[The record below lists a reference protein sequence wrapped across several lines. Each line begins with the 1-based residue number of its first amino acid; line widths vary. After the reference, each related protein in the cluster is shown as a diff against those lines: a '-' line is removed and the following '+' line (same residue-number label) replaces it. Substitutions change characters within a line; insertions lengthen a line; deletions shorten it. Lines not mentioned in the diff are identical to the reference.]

1 MILYFANRKMEILG
15 SAATNLPNGI
25 KILEDVKT
33 EETETGVATFSCKIP
48 FTKKTRKKAEEYTE
62 VGNYLLRSNG
72 DENEFYTIIDA
83 EIDTE
88 TRDIYVY
95 AEDAGLELL
104 NDIVLKV
111 SYDSTHN
118 QTWYVSETIKDTGF
132 EIGIDESDDTE
143 KQLSFDEETITKRLN
158 SITEDFG
165 YELSFS
171 FSVENLSITHKYVNI
186 YKKRGKDTGIQLR
199 LNRDINKI
207 ITKKSVAD
215 LATALLV
222 TGATP
227 DGTDIP
233 VTLDGYQYDDGDF
246 YVDGHYLKSRN
257 ALDRWGRVVWKND
270 SGKMSESER
279 HIVKTFTYDTVSQ
292 EELCKQ
298 SIAELKKVC
307 DISANYEVDIAK
319 LPDDVKIGDT
329 VNIIDDEGELYLS
342 ARVLKLEK
350 SVADKTN
357 AATLGDYLIK
367 ESGISQKVEEL
378 AAQFSE
384 IAKNRTL
391 YTWIAYADDK
401 YGSGITLDPDNKP
414 YIGITTNKL
423 KKEVDISDPSIFA
436 WSKIEGGQG
445 EPGRSQEKV
454 EDQYYLSTSNTE
466 AIGGEWSFKMPE
478 WESGKYIWKRY
489 AVTWSDGA
497 VTYTNPVLDSAINHA
512 NEASDYAI
520 QQAGVAKDSAD
531 NAKNAAIS
539 AENNAKT
546 ASDASIKAQN
556 TANEANAIASTAQS
570 VANAAQKAADEANAD
585 VAVISKEVSNI
596 REDVAI
602 VRDDLQGKVTTVKET
617 MEAFYAKKTDVS
629 DTEATIR
636 AEISKSAAEIQTTME
651 FDYAKKTELTE
662 VQSNLQTQVTQN
674 ATNITSAA
682 SAVEEVRIDASN
694 AQNKA
699 AEATVTAGNAQSAA
713 NEAIQKANDAQ
724 ASATQSV
731 QAAQAAQEKANDAQ
745 LSADTAQK
753 AAENANVIAQ
763 AAQKDLDTA
772 KENLETVKNRVGVT
786 EEDIAEAQAAVDTA
800 QKAADS
806 AKADATNASSAAA
819 AAQKVADKAKSDAA
833 TAQSAADIAQK
844 NAQNAKTAA
853 DNAQKSADEAN
864 AAIGN
869 LANTVTTMSTK
880 VDQNA
885 EAITLAATKKEVE
898 NKLSGYLTTSEMN
911 SAINQ
916 SASSVLMTVEGKYT
930 TKTDF
935 NNLKIG
941 GRNLLM
947 HTAYGTIDG
956 VNNRGNYHTVSVDTV
971 NKHFGRNSLKI
982 VCSTVSVS
990 GSQDVWQKLWSS
1002 LTVGDNLI
1010 LSFWIKGSVASKM
1023 WCRIGGGGADN
1034 NIANVN
1040 AGTAIGITT
1049 EWKKVTFNFGKC
1061 TLAGEAGAVEVIY
1074 GFGNSGTFWINSM
1087 KLEIGTKATD
1097 WTPAPEDTEEQIKS
1111 VKASLELKVNKD
1123 TLISEINASAD
1134 VITLTGNRFIV
1145 DSDNF
1150 KLTEDGTVTANNV
1163 NLTGTFTANSGLID
1177 DLTGET
1183 VEFNTNVGSR
1193 GIVLE
1198 RKSDKSKY
1206 TSIDNSSIII
1216 DGGNVDDPSMTTVLF
1231 SPRIQ
1236 LKYTLGGTAY
1246 STNIRYNS
1254 ISLSTNGND
1263 NIFAQS
1269 NGTIG
1274 AIRYIFS
1281 NDASTLNYITC
1292 QSYNDTYNNYYD
1304 AEGYHAFY
1312 CNGVGIAY
1320 INSEGITMGDY
1331 DIKFNLG
1338 NGIKYG
1344 SSEWILRPYTSG
1356 DYNVTALGNGNRR
1369 TVLYGSQVRLSSA
1382 TGTTVSSDKRLK
1394 KDFADFDERYDKFYM
1409 NLKPQMYRMAYTKNS
1424 EEYKIT
1430 NGFIA
1435 QDVENALKDAGIN
1448 STELDLISCETADKD
1463 FLDEMFG
1470 GNPPDVKKQ
1479 YSLNYS
1485 GFIALNTYMIQKT
1498 RKEMLYQA
1506 GKIDL
1511 HETII
1516 QDLQNRIYQ
1525 LEKQIKELRQAVA

>member
-104 NDIVLKV
+104 NDIALKV
-111 SYDSTHN
+111 SYDSAHN

-132 EIGIDESDDTE
+132 EIGIDESDDAE

-158 SITEDFG
+158 SITEEFS

-257 ALDRWGRVVWKND
+257 AFDRWGRVVWKND
-270 SGKMSESER
+270 SGKMTESER
-279 HIVKTFTYDTVSQ
+279 HIVKTFTYDTVNQ

-329 VNIIDDEGELYLS
+329 VNIVDDEGELYLS

-350 SVADKTN
+350 SVADKSN
-357 AATLGDYLIK
+357 VATLGDYLIK
-367 ESGISQKVEEL
+367 ENGISQKVEEL

-497 VTYTNPVLDSAINHA
+497 VTYTSPVLDSAINHA

-602 VRDDLQGKVTTVKET
+602 VRDDLQDKVTTVKET

-636 AEISKSAAEIQTTME
+636 AEISKSVAEIQTTME
-651 FDYAKKTELTE
+651 SDYAKKTELTE

-674 ATNITSAA
+674 ATNITSTA

-713 NEAIQKANDAQ
+713 DEAIQKANDAQ
-724 ASATQSV
+724 VSATQSV

-745 LSADTAQK
+745 TSADTAQK

-772 KENLETVKNRVGVT
+772 KENLETVKNRVGAT
-786 EEDIAEAQAAVDTA
+786 EEDIAAAQAAVDTA

-898 NKLSGYLTTSEMN
+898 NKLSGYSTTSEMN

-916 SASSVLMTVEGKYT
+916 SASSVLTTVEGIYT
-930 TKTDF
+930 TKTD
-935 NNLKIG
+935 
-941 GRNLLM
+941 
-947 HTAYGTIDG
+947 
-956 VNNRGNYHTVSVDTV
+956 
-971 NKHFGRNSLKI
+971 
-982 VCSTVSVS
+982 
-990 GSQDVWQKLWSS
+990 
-1002 LTVGDNLI
+1002 
-1010 LSFWIKGSVASKM
+1010 
-1023 WCRIGGGGADN
+1023 
-1034 NIANVN
+1034 
-1040 AGTAIGITT
+1040 
-1049 EWKKVTFNFGKC
+1049 
-1061 TLAGEAGAVEVIY
+1061 
-1074 GFGNSGTFWINSM
+1074 
-1087 KLEIGTKATD
+1087 
-1097 WTPAPEDTEEQIKS
+1097 TEEQINA
-1111 VKASLELKVNKD
+1111 VKASLELKVDKD

-1150 KLTEDGTVTANNV
+1150 KLTADGTITAKNANITGSITTKSDANNV
-1163 NLTGTFTANSGLID
+1163 SAKISSGFVYLNNKSYTVGAISITSSDWSNVDIGNIAIISKYKYGFGIYEEDSSGNLKTIIDHAYGSNTIYADNIEYFRVKKLLAENILTTYDIETSGGITTLGDIK
-1177 DLTGET
+1177 TSG
-1183 VEFNTNVGSR
+1183 
-1193 GIVLE
+1193 GIV
-1198 RKSDKSKY
+1198 SNQFNFSA
-1206 TSIDNSSIII
+1206 SSNYMKC
-1216 DGGNVDDPSMTTVLF
+1216 GL
-1231 SPRIQ
+1231 
-1236 LKYTLGGTAY
+1236 
-1246 STNIRYNS
+1246 YN
-1254 ISLSTNGND
+1254 G
-1263 NIFAQS
+1263 
-1269 NGTIG
+1269 
-1274 AIRYIFS
+1274 
-1281 NDASTLNYITC
+1281 
-1292 QSYNDTYNNYYD
+1292 TYNNYYYAD
-1304 AEGYHAFY
+1304 GYHAFY
-1312 CNGVGIAY
+1312 SDGVGVAY
-1320 INSEGITMGDY
+1320 INNEGIQMNNY

-1338 NGIKYG
+1338 HGIKYG
-1344 SSEWILRPYTSG
+1344 LDEWILRPYTSG

-1382 TGTTVSSDKRLK
+1382 TGTVVSSDRRLK

-1435 QDVENALKDAGIN
+1435 QDVEDALCNADIN
-1448 STELDLISCETADKD
+1448 PAELDLISCETADKD
-1463 FLDEMFG
+1463 FLNEMFED
-1470 GNPPDVKKQ
+1470 NPPDIEKQ

-1516 QDLQNRIYQ
+1516 NDLQNKVYELQKQ
-1525 LEKQIKELRQAVA
+1525 LKELKQAVA